1 MLIFLLKQALIF
13 MDILHYNYDQSLPF
27 SLLSAHITQERDLKT
42 FEREAFP
49 YYVFEYVLKGEGTVI
64 IDNRIKFKVR
74 ENDVYILPKYYN
86 HKFYPDIGN
95 PWQKIYLVLDGTFAE
110 QCIQSYGLNH
120 KYLFNNC
127 NIEECFYDMRNV
139 FLSVNPRLNH
149 MAAKVFLDIIQ
160 RLYDHDSN
168 SSKQISADVATMKDI
183 IDNNLC
189 ESLDLNKICHNI
201 QRSKSY
207 MIRRFKEETG
217 RTPYDY
223 LLSEKIEL
231 AKKLLSLTDFSI
243 KEIAEKLKFVDQY
256 YFSGIFKKKNG
267 ISPKTFRTK
276 FLSTN
281 N

>member
-1 MLIFLLKQALIF
+1 
-13 MDILHYNYDQSLPF
+13 MDILHYEYDQTLPF
-27 SLLSAHITQERDLKT
+27 CLLSAHTTQAGELKT

-64 IDNRIKFKVR
+64 IDNRIKFKAR

-86 HKFYPDIGN
+86 HKFYPDPGN
-95 PWQKIYLVLDGTFAE
+95 PWQKIYLILDGTFAE
-110 QCIQSYGLNH
+110 QCIQNYGLNQ
-120 KYLFNNC
+120 KYLFSAC
-127 NIEECFYDMRNV
+127 NIKECFYEMRNV

-160 RLYDHDSN
+160 RLYDHDS
-168 SSKQISADVATMKDI
+168 SSGKQISPDVAAIKDI

-189 ESLDLNKICHNI
+189 ESLDLNKICRNI

-223 LLSEKIEL
+223 LLSGKIEL
-231 AKKLLSLTDFSI
+231 AKKILSLTDFSI
-243 KEIAEKLKFVDQY
+243 KEVAEKLKFADQY
-256 YFSGIFKKKNG
+256 YFSGIFKKKAG
-267 ISPKTFRTK
+267 ISPKAFRINFLKTK
-276 FLSTN
+276 AHPGKTATQ
-281 N
+281 